1 MSFNTRAAGLL
12 ASCAAVAARSNV
24 RWTDDVV
31 ALPFPPGPYAPLN
44 ATSWSGIVHST
55 GRSYTGHLGVSHDA
69 SLFSVELPPNGCQEH
84 RAVSTVV
91 AELGCELATN
101 GGFFQF
107 TPPACQFNLIA
118 DNDVKLWTTDLNFV
132 GLGISQARKRTTVGY
147 IGDASG
153 YEFQSLVSG
162 QGWLVRDGKVYV
174 NSSREFSPG
183 NGFYSEKVR
192 LTQGR
197 EPGPAVVTWVVSQFL
212 RLSKSAKT

>member
-1 MSFNTRAAGLL
+1 
-12 ASCAAVAARSNV
+12 
-24 RWTDDVV
+24 
-31 ALPFPPGPYAPLN
+31 
-44 ATSWSGIVHST
+44 
-55 GRSYTGHLGVSHDA
+55 VSHDA

-132 GLGISQARKRTTVGY
+132 ALGISQARKRTTVGY

-162 QGWLVRDGKVYV
+162 QGWLVRDGKTYV
-174 NSSREFSPG
+174 NSSREFSPK

-197 EPGPAVVTWVVSQFL
+197 EPGPAGVTVPQAVGVCEDWTPAPLQANRIGLQPPLSLAPVSACRRRARAWACAL
-212 RLSKSAKT
+212 TAR

>member
-1 MSFNTRAAGLL
+1 
-12 ASCAAVAARSNV
+12 
-24 RWTDDVV
+24 
-31 ALPFPPGPYAPLN
+31 
-44 ATSWSGIVHST
+44 
-55 GRSYTGHLGVSHDA
+55 VSHDA

-118 DNDVKLWTTDLNFV
+118 DNAVKLWTTDLNFV
-132 GLGISQARKRTTVGY
+132 ALGISQARKRTTVGY
-147 IGDASG
+147 VGDASG

-192 LTQGR
+192 LAQGWQR
-197 EPGPAVVTWVVSQFL
+197 GPAMVTRVVFQLPGLSGLQFHCRQTAPHCNRRFLLPPCRRRARAWVCAL
-212 RLSKSAKT
+212 TAP